1 MCIFLESFRFE
12 KESISRKHPVL
23 DPFEKFLSLVLPKNV
38 IMLQHLIIQFPLSY
52 LSSDHLRLVKK
63 LVKK

>member
-1 MCIFLESFRFE
+1 MHFFLE

-23 DPFEKFLSLVLPKNV
+23 PFEKFLSLVLPKNV